1 MRGRCRGKQINSTKH
16 TYKKLYE
23 QLLTTKL
30 MDKLSVFD
38 HVFNPRVTDRC
49 MSLSWM
55 PVWSMQLVP
64 RQENFYIK
72 ILIPLQISTKE
83 TKVIELTILY

>member
-1 MRGRCRGKQINSTKH
+1 MPVSKHTDRNKQVNSTEY
-16 TYKKLYE
+16 TSEKLYE

-30 MDKLSVFD
+30 IHKLSVFD

-55 PVWSMQLVP
+55 PVWSVQLVP
-64 RQENFYIK
+64 RQEKLYIK
-72 ILIPLQISTKE
+72 ILISLQISTKE
-83 TKVIELTILY
+83 TK

>member
-1 MRGRCRGKQINSTKH
+1 MRGRCRGKQINSTKN

-30 MDKLSVFD
+30 IHKLSVFD
-38 HVFNPRVTDRC
+38 HVVNPRVTDRRI
-49 MSLSWM
+49 SLSWI

-83 TKVIELTILY
+83 TKVIELTVLC